1 MIYVNKADSTPLYQ
15 QLYTSIIEE
24 ITNGSLPKDS
34 ALPPIRTLSE
44 KLNISLNTVSKAYL
58 QLTAEGYVR
67 SVPGSGYYVED
78 ISNTFLDTLSVPPV
92 SKKIISSISGQ
103 NPAPKATPV
112 RYDFKHDVDPDNSL
126 YRIRLNDYIRN
137 LPTVTVGGVTYKFVN
152 GIGFGIDGYCCEEG
166 DRQRAAGRQDI
177 NYSAIAVKGCL
188 FRFKPYGADIT
199 VDGETRHYDKVW
211 LAPTMFGKYYGGGMK
226 VAPEQDRNNPQH
238 TVTNVV
244 IHGTGRLKT
253 LIRFAKI
260 FSGEHTKYTD
270 MVDIRTGHEVRVVF
284 DRPCAL
290 QIDGETV
297 KNVTE
302 YTVRYE

>member
-1 MIYVNKADSTPLYQ
+1 MNYLFFNPSAKNGKAAEDLQLIKKTLDGQDVEIYAVTDIDDYVSVIDKIQPEDIVYIVGGDGTLNRFINDSTNLRILGDIFFY
-15 QLYTSIIEE
+15 
-24 ITNGSLPKDS
+24 S
-34 ALPPIRTLSE
+34 AGTG
-44 KLNISLNTVSKAYL
+44 N
-58 QLTAEGYVR
+58 
-67 SVPGSGYYVED
+67 
-78 ISNTFLDTLSVPPV
+78 
-92 SKKIISSISGQ
+92 
-103 NPAPKATPV
+103 
-112 RYDFKHDVDPDNSL
+112 DFKHDVDPDNSL

-137 LPTVTVGGVTYKFVN
+137 LPTVTVGGVTYKFIN

-166 DRQRAAGRQDI
+166 DRQRAAGKQEI
-177 NYSAIAVKGCL
+177 NYSAIAVKGSL
-188 FRFKPYGADIT
+188 FRFKPYGADVT
-199 VDGETRHYDKVW
+199 VDGETRHYNKVW

-238 TVTNVV
+238 TVTSVV

-297 KNVTE
+297 RNVTE

>member
-1 MIYVNKADSTPLYQ
+1 MNYLFYNPSARNGKSAEDLQLIKKTLDGQDVEIYAVTDIDDYVSVIDKIQPEDIVYIVGGDGTLNRFINDSTNLRILGDIFFY
-15 QLYTSIIEE
+15 
-24 ITNGSLPKDS
+24 S
-34 ALPPIRTLSE
+34 AGTG
-44 KLNISLNTVSKAYL
+44 N
-58 QLTAEGYVR
+58 
-67 SVPGSGYYVED
+67 
-78 ISNTFLDTLSVPPV
+78 
-92 SKKIISSISGQ
+92 
-103 NPAPKATPV
+103 
-112 RYDFKHDVDPDNSL
+112 DFKHDVDPDNSL

>member
-1 MIYVNKADSTPLYQ
+1 MNYLFFNPSAKNGKAAEDLQLIKKTLDGQDVEIYAVTDIDDYVSVIDKIQPEDIVYIVGGDGTLNRFINDSTNLRILGDIFFY
-15 QLYTSIIEE
+15 
-24 ITNGSLPKDS
+24 S
-34 ALPPIRTLSE
+34 AGTG
-44 KLNISLNTVSKAYL
+44 N
-58 QLTAEGYVR
+58 
-67 SVPGSGYYVED
+67 
-78 ISNTFLDTLSVPPV
+78 
-92 SKKIISSISGQ
+92 
-103 NPAPKATPV
+103 
-112 RYDFKHDVDPDNSL
+112 DFKHDVDPDNSL

-137 LPTVTVGGVTYKFVN
+137 LPTVTVGGVTYKFIN
-152 GIGFGIDGYCCEEG
+152 GVGFGIDGYCCEEG
-166 DRQRAAGRQDI
+166 DRQRAAGKQEI
-177 NYSAIAVKGCL
+177 NYSAIVVKGCL

-199 VDGETRHYDKVW
+199 VDGETRHYNKVW
-211 LAPTMFGKYYGGGMK
+211 LAPTMFGRYYGGGMK

-238 TVTNVV
+238 TVTSVV

>member
-1 MIYVNKADSTPLYQ
+1 MNYLFYNPSARNGKAAEDLQLIKKTLDGQDVEIYAVTDIDDYVSVIDKIQPEDIVYIVGGDGTLNRFINDSTNLRILGDIFFY
-15 QLYTSIIEE
+15 
-24 ITNGSLPKDS
+24 S
-34 ALPPIRTLSE
+34 AGTG
-44 KLNISLNTVSKAYL
+44 N
-58 QLTAEGYVR
+58 
-67 SVPGSGYYVED
+67 
-78 ISNTFLDTLSVPPV
+78 
-92 SKKIISSISGQ
+92 
-103 NPAPKATPV
+103 
-112 RYDFKHDVDPDNSL
+112 DFKHDVDPDNSL

-137 LPTVTVGGVTYKFVN
+137 LPTVTVDGVTYKFVN

-166 DRQRAAGRQDI
+166 DRQRAAGKQDI

-253 LIRFAKI
+253 LIRFTKI
-260 FSGEHTKYTD
+260 FSGEHTKCTD

>member
-1 MIYVNKADSTPLYQ
+1 MNYLFYNPSARNGKAAEDLQLIKKTLDGQDVEIYAVTDIDDYVSVIDRIQPEDIVYIVGGDGTLNRFINDSTNLRI
-15 QLYTSIIEE
+15 L
-24 ITNGSLPKDS
+24 G
-34 ALPPIRTLSE
+34 
-44 KLNISLNTVSKAYL
+44 
-58 QLTAEGYVR
+58 
-67 SVPGSGYYVED
+67 D
-78 ISNTFLDTLSVPPV
+78 IFFY
-92 SKKIISSISGQ
+92 
-103 NPAPKATPV
+103 PAGTGN
-112 RYDFKHDVDPDNSL
+112 DFKHDVDPDNSL
-126 YRIRLNDYIRN
+126 YRIRLNDYIRD
-137 LPTVTVGGVTYKFVN
+137 LPTVTVSGVTYRFIN

-166 DRQRAAGRQDI
+166 DRQLAAGRQDI

-188 FRFKPYGADIT
+188 FGFKPYGADIT

-211 LAPTMFGKYYGGGMK
+211 LAPTMFGRYYGGGMK
-226 VAPEQDRNNPQH
+226 VAPEQDRNNSQH
-238 TVTNVV
+238 TVTSVV

>member
-1 MIYVNKADSTPLYQ
+1 MNYLFYNPSARNGKAAEDLQLIKKTLDGQDVEIYAVTDIDDYVSVIDKIQPEDIVYIVGGDGTLNRFINDSTNLRILGDIFFY
-15 QLYTSIIEE
+15 
-24 ITNGSLPKDS
+24 S
-34 ALPPIRTLSE
+34 AGTG
-44 KLNISLNTVSKAYL
+44 N
-58 QLTAEGYVR
+58 
-67 SVPGSGYYVED
+67 
-78 ISNTFLDTLSVPPV
+78 
-92 SKKIISSISGQ
+92 
-103 NPAPKATPV
+103 
-112 RYDFKHDVDPDNSL
+112 DFKHDVDPDNSL

-166 DRQRAAGRQDI
+166 DRKRAAGKQDI

-211 LAPTMFGKYYGGGMK
+211 LAPTMFGRYYGGGMK

-253 LIRFAKI
+253 LIRFTKI

>member
-1 MIYVNKADSTPLYQ
+1 MIKKTLDGQDVEIYAVTDIDDYVSVIDKIQPEDIVYIVGGDGTLNRFINDSTNLRI
-15 QLYTSIIEE
+15 L
-24 ITNGSLPKDS
+24 G
-34 ALPPIRTLSE
+34 
-44 KLNISLNTVSKAYL
+44 
-58 QLTAEGYVR
+58 
-67 SVPGSGYYVED
+67 D
-78 ISNTFLDTLSVPPV
+78 IFFY
-92 SKKIISSISGQ
+92 
-103 NPAPKATPV
+103 PAGTGN
-112 RYDFKHDVDPDNSL
+112 DFKHDVDPDNSL

-166 DRQRAAGRQDI
+166 DRKRAAGKHDI

-188 FRFKPYGADIT
+188 FGFKPYGADIT

-253 LIRFAKI
+253 LIRFTKI

>member
-1 MIYVNKADSTPLYQ
+1 MNYLFYNPSARNGKAAEDLQLIKKTLDGQDVEIYAVTDIDDYVSVIDKIQPEDIVYIVGGDGTLNRFINDSTNLRILGDVFFY
-15 QLYTSIIEE
+15 
-24 ITNGSLPKDS
+24 S
-34 ALPPIRTLSE
+34 AGTG
-44 KLNISLNTVSKAYL
+44 N
-58 QLTAEGYVR
+58 
-67 SVPGSGYYVED
+67 
-78 ISNTFLDTLSVPPV
+78 
-92 SKKIISSISGQ
+92 
-103 NPAPKATPV
+103 
-112 RYDFKHDVDPDNSL
+112 DFKHDVDPDNSL

-199 VDGETRHYDKVW
+199 VDGETIHYDKVW

-270 MVDIRTGHEVRVVF
+270 MVDTRTGHEVRVVF

>member
-1 MIYVNKADSTPLYQ
+1 MDSKKALLIVNPCAGRNNKRLGALEIVKKFSPPEWETEIRTTRCQGDATTIVKDEGAKYDVILCCGGDGTLNRFINDSTNLRILGDIFFY
-15 QLYTSIIEE
+15 
-24 ITNGSLPKDS
+24 S
-34 ALPPIRTLSE
+34 AGTG
-44 KLNISLNTVSKAYL
+44 N
-58 QLTAEGYVR
+58 
-67 SVPGSGYYVED
+67 
-78 ISNTFLDTLSVPPV
+78 
-92 SKKIISSISGQ
+92 
-103 NPAPKATPV
+103 
-112 RYDFKHDVDPDNSL
+112 DFKHDVDPDNSL

-226 VAPEQDRNNPQH
+226 VAPEQDRNNLQH

>member
-1 MIYVNKADSTPLYQ
+1 MNYLFFNPSAKNGKAAEDLQLIKKTLDGQDVEIYAVTDIDDYVSVIDKIQPEDIVYIVGGDGTLNRFINDSTNLRILGDIFFY
-15 QLYTSIIEE
+15 
-24 ITNGSLPKDS
+24 S
-34 ALPPIRTLSE
+34 AGTG
-44 KLNISLNTVSKAYL
+44 N
-58 QLTAEGYVR
+58 
-67 SVPGSGYYVED
+67 
-78 ISNTFLDTLSVPPV
+78 
-92 SKKIISSISGQ
+92 
-103 NPAPKATPV
+103 
-112 RYDFKHDVDPDNSL
+112 DFKHDVDPDNSL

-137 LPTVTVGGVTYKFVN
+137 LPTVTVGGVTYKFIN

-166 DRQRAAGRQDI
+166 DRQRAAGKQDI

-199 VDGETRHYDKVW
+199 VDGETRHYNKVW

-226 VAPEQDRNNPQH
+226 IAPEQDRNNPQH
-238 TVTNVV
+238 TVTSVV

-297 KNVTE
+297 RNVTE

>member
-1 MIYVNKADSTPLYQ
+1 MNYLFYNPSARNGKAAEDLQLIKKTLDGQDVEIYAVTDIDDYVSVIDKIQPEDIVYIVGGDGTLNRFINDSTNLRILGDIFFY
-15 QLYTSIIEE
+15 
-24 ITNGSLPKDS
+24 S
-34 ALPPIRTLSE
+34 AGTG
-44 KLNISLNTVSKAYL
+44 N
-58 QLTAEGYVR
+58 
-67 SVPGSGYYVED
+67 
-78 ISNTFLDTLSVPPV
+78 
-92 SKKIISSISGQ
+92 
-103 NPAPKATPV
+103 
-112 RYDFKHDVDPDNSL
+112 DFKHDVDPDNSL

-166 DRQRAAGRQDI
+166 DRKRAAGKQDI

-188 FRFKPYGADIT
+188 FSFKPYGADIT

-211 LAPTMFGKYYGGGMK
+211 LAPTMFGRYYGGGMK

-238 TVTNVV
+238 TVTSVV

-253 LIRFAKI
+253 LIRFTKI

-270 MVDIRTGHEVRVVF
+270 MVDMRTGHEVRVVF

>member
-1 MIYVNKADSTPLYQ
+1 MNYLFYNPSARNGKAAEDLQLIKKTLDGQDVEIYAVTDIDDYVSVIDRIQPEDIVYIVGGDGTLNRFINDSTNLRI
-15 QLYTSIIEE
+15 L
-24 ITNGSLPKDS
+24 G
-34 ALPPIRTLSE
+34 
-44 KLNISLNTVSKAYL
+44 
-58 QLTAEGYVR
+58 
-67 SVPGSGYYVED
+67 D
-78 ISNTFLDTLSVPPV
+78 IFFYPV
-92 SKKIISSISGQ
+92 GTG
-103 NPAPKATPV
+103 N
-112 RYDFKHDVDPDNSL
+112 DFKHDVDPDNSL

-137 LPTVTVGGVTYKFVN
+137 LPTVTVSGVTYRFIN

-188 FRFKPYGADIT
+188 FGFKPYGADIT

-211 LAPTMFGKYYGGGMK
+211 LAPTMFGRYYGGGMK
-226 VAPEQDRNNPQH
+226 VAPEQDRNNSQH
-238 TVTNVV
+238 TVTSVV

>member
-1 MIYVNKADSTPLYQ
+1 MNYLFFNPSAKNGKAAEDLQLIKKTLDGQDVEIYAVTDIDDYVSVIDKIQPEDIVYIVGGDGTLNRFINDSTNLRILGDIFFY
-15 QLYTSIIEE
+15 
-24 ITNGSLPKDS
+24 S
-34 ALPPIRTLSE
+34 AGTG
-44 KLNISLNTVSKAYL
+44 N
-58 QLTAEGYVR
+58 
-67 SVPGSGYYVED
+67 
-78 ISNTFLDTLSVPPV
+78 
-92 SKKIISSISGQ
+92 
-103 NPAPKATPV
+103 
-112 RYDFKHDVDPDNSL
+112 DFKHDVDPDNSL

-137 LPTVTVGGVTYKFVN
+137 LPTVTVGGVTYKFIN

-166 DRQRAAGRQDI
+166 DRQRAAGKQEI

-199 VDGETRHYDKVW
+199 VDGETRHYNKVW

-238 TVTNVV
+238 TVTSVV

-297 KNVTE
+297 RNVTE

>member
-1 MIYVNKADSTPLYQ
+1 MNYLFYNPSARNGKAAEDLQLIKKTLDGQDVEIYAVTDIDDYVSVIDKIQPEDIVYIVGGDGTLNRFINDSTNLRILGDIFFY
-15 QLYTSIIEE
+15 
-24 ITNGSLPKDS
+24 S
-34 ALPPIRTLSE
+34 AGTG
-44 KLNISLNTVSKAYL
+44 N
-58 QLTAEGYVR
+58 
-67 SVPGSGYYVED
+67 
-78 ISNTFLDTLSVPPV
+78 
-92 SKKIISSISGQ
+92 
-103 NPAPKATPV
+103 
-112 RYDFKHDVDPDNSL
+112 DFKHDVDPDNSL

-166 DRQRAAGRQDI
+166 DRKRAAGKQDI

-188 FRFKPYGADIT
+188 FSFKPYGADIT

-211 LAPTMFGKYYGGGMK
+211 LAPTMFGGYYGGGMK

-253 LIRFAKI
+253 LIRFTKI

-270 MVDIRTGHEVRVVF
+270 MVDMRTGHEVRVVF

>member
-1 MIYVNKADSTPLYQ
+1 MNYLFYNPSARNGKAAEDLQLIKKTLDGQDVEIYAVTDIDDYVSVIDKIQPEDIVYIVGGDGTLNRFINDSTNLRILGDIFFY
-15 QLYTSIIEE
+15 
-24 ITNGSLPKDS
+24 S
-34 ALPPIRTLSE
+34 AGTG
-44 KLNISLNTVSKAYL
+44 N
-58 QLTAEGYVR
+58 
-67 SVPGSGYYVED
+67 
-78 ISNTFLDTLSVPPV
+78 
-92 SKKIISSISGQ
+92 
-103 NPAPKATPV
+103 
-112 RYDFKHDVDPDNSL
+112 DFKHDVDPDNSL

-166 DRQRAAGRQDI
+166 DRKRAAGKQDI

-188 FRFKPYGADIT
+188 FSFKPYGADIT

-253 LIRFAKI
+253 LIRFTKI

-270 MVDIRTGHEVRVVF
+270 MVDMRTGHEVRVVF

>member
-1 MIYVNKADSTPLYQ
+1 MNYLFFNPSAKNGKAAEDLQLIKKTLDGQDVEIYAVTDIDDYVSVIDKIQPEDIVYIVGGDGTLNRFINDSTNLRILGDIFFY
-15 QLYTSIIEE
+15 
-24 ITNGSLPKDS
+24 S
-34 ALPPIRTLSE
+34 AGTG
-44 KLNISLNTVSKAYL
+44 N
-58 QLTAEGYVR
+58 
-67 SVPGSGYYVED
+67 
-78 ISNTFLDTLSVPPV
+78 
-92 SKKIISSISGQ
+92 
-103 NPAPKATPV
+103 
-112 RYDFKHDVDPDNSL
+112 DFKHDVDPDNSL

-137 LPTVTVGGVTYKFVN
+137 LPTVTVGGVTYKFIN

-166 DRQRAAGRQDI
+166 DRQRAAGKQEI
-177 NYSAIAVKGCL
+177 NYSAIAVKGSL

-199 VDGETRHYDKVW
+199 VDGETRHYNKVW
-211 LAPTMFGKYYGGGMK
+211 LAPTMFGRYYGGGMK

-238 TVTNVV
+238 TVTSVV

>member
-1 MIYVNKADSTPLYQ
+1 MNYLFFNPSAKNGKAAEDLQLIKKTLDGQDVEIYAVTDIDDYVSVIDKIQPEDIVYIVGGDGTLNRFINDSTNLRILGDIFFY
-15 QLYTSIIEE
+15 
-24 ITNGSLPKDS
+24 S
-34 ALPPIRTLSE
+34 AGTG
-44 KLNISLNTVSKAYL
+44 N
-58 QLTAEGYVR
+58 
-67 SVPGSGYYVED
+67 
-78 ISNTFLDTLSVPPV
+78 
-92 SKKIISSISGQ
+92 
-103 NPAPKATPV
+103 
-112 RYDFKHDVDPDNSL
+112 DFKHDVDPDNSL

-137 LPTVTVGGVTYKFVN
+137 LPTVTVGGVTYKFIN

-166 DRQRAAGRQDI
+166 DRQRAAGKQDI

-188 FRFKPYGADIT
+188 FRFKPCGADIT
-199 VDGETRHYDKVW
+199 VDGETRHYNKVW

-238 TVTNVV
+238 TVTSVV
-244 IHGTGRLKT
+244 IHETGRLKT

-297 KNVTE
+297 RNVTE

>member
-1 MIYVNKADSTPLYQ
+1 MNYLFYNPSARNGKAAENLQLIKKTLDGQDVEIYAVTDIDDYVSVIDKIQPEDIVYIVGGDGTLNRFINDSTNLRILGDIFFY
-15 QLYTSIIEE
+15 
-24 ITNGSLPKDS
+24 S
-34 ALPPIRTLSE
+34 AGTG
-44 KLNISLNTVSKAYL
+44 N
-58 QLTAEGYVR
+58 
-67 SVPGSGYYVED
+67 
-78 ISNTFLDTLSVPPV
+78 
-92 SKKIISSISGQ
+92 
-103 NPAPKATPV
+103 
-112 RYDFKHDVDPDNSL
+112 DFKHDVDPDNSL

-166 DRQRAAGRQDI
+166 DRQRVAGKQDI

-188 FRFKPYGADIT
+188 FSFKPYGADIT

-253 LIRFAKI
+253 LIRFTKI

>member
-1 MIYVNKADSTPLYQ
+1 MNYLFYNPSARNGKAAEDLQLIKKTLDGQDVEIYAVTDIDDYVSVIDRIQPEDIVYIVGGDGTLNRFINDSTNLRI
-15 QLYTSIIEE
+15 L
-24 ITNGSLPKDS
+24 G
-34 ALPPIRTLSE
+34 
-44 KLNISLNTVSKAYL
+44 
-58 QLTAEGYVR
+58 
-67 SVPGSGYYVED
+67 D
-78 ISNTFLDTLSVPPV
+78 IFFY
-92 SKKIISSISGQ
+92 
-103 NPAPKATPV
+103 PAGTGN
-112 RYDFKHDVDPDNSL
+112 DFKHDVDPDNSL

-137 LPTVTVGGVTYKFVN
+137 LPTVTVSGVTYRFIN

-188 FRFKPYGADIT
+188 FGFKPYGADIT

-211 LAPTMFGKYYGGGMK
+211 LAPTMFGRYYGGGMK
-226 VAPEQDRNNPQH
+226 VAPEQDRNNSQH
-238 TVTNVV
+238 TVTSVV

>member
-1 MIYVNKADSTPLYQ
+1 MNYLFLNPSAKNGKAAEDLQLIKKTLDGQDVEIYAVTDIDDYVSVIDKIQPEDIVYIVGGDGTLNRFINDSTNLRILGDIFFY
-15 QLYTSIIEE
+15 
-24 ITNGSLPKDS
+24 S
-34 ALPPIRTLSE
+34 AGTG
-44 KLNISLNTVSKAYL
+44 N
-58 QLTAEGYVR
+58 
-67 SVPGSGYYVED
+67 
-78 ISNTFLDTLSVPPV
+78 
-92 SKKIISSISGQ
+92 
-103 NPAPKATPV
+103 
-112 RYDFKHDVDPDNSL
+112 DFKHDVDPDNSL

-137 LPTVTVGGVTYKFVN
+137 LPTVTVGGVTYKFIN

-166 DRQRAAGRQDI
+166 DRQRAAGKQEI
-177 NYSAIAVKGCL
+177 NYSAIAVKGSL

-199 VDGETRHYDKVW
+199 VDGETRHYNKVW

-238 TVTNVV
+238 TVTSVV

-297 KNVTE
+297 RNVTE

>member
-1 MIYVNKADSTPLYQ
+1 MNYLFFNPSAKNGKAAED
-15 QLYTSIIEE
+15 
-24 ITNGSLPKDS
+24 
-34 ALPPIRTLSE
+34 
-44 KLNISLNTVSKAYL
+44 L
-58 QLTAEGYVR
+58 QLIKKTLDGQDVEIYAVTDIDDYV
-67 SVPGSGYYVED
+67 SVIDKIQPED
-78 ISNTFLDTLSVPPV
+78 IVYIVGGDGTLNRFINDSMNLRILGDIFFY
-92 SKKIISSISGQ
+92 SAGTG
-103 NPAPKATPV
+103 N
-112 RYDFKHDVDPDNSL
+112 DFKHDVDPDNSL

-137 LPTVTVGGVTYKFVN
+137 LPTVTVGGVTYKFIN

-166 DRQRAAGRQDI
+166 DRQRAAGKQEI

-199 VDGETRHYDKVW
+199 VDGETRHYNKVW

-238 TVTNVV
+238 TVTSVV

-270 MVDIRTGHEVRVVF
+270 MVDIRTGHEVRVIF

>member
-1 MIYVNKADSTPLYQ
+1 MIKKTLDGQDVEIYAVTDIDDYVSVIDKIQPEDIVYIVGGDGTLNRFINDSTNLRILGDIFFY
-15 QLYTSIIEE
+15 
-24 ITNGSLPKDS
+24 S
-34 ALPPIRTLSE
+34 AGTG
-44 KLNISLNTVSKAYL
+44 N
-58 QLTAEGYVR
+58 
-67 SVPGSGYYVED
+67 
-78 ISNTFLDTLSVPPV
+78 
-92 SKKIISSISGQ
+92 
-103 NPAPKATPV
+103 
-112 RYDFKHDVDPDNSL
+112 DFKHDVDPDNSL

-137 LPTVTVGGVTYKFVN
+137 LPTVTVDGVTYKFVN

-166 DRQRAAGRQDI
+166 DRKRAAGKHDI

-188 FRFKPYGADIT
+188 FSFKPYGADIT

-253 LIRFAKI
+253 LIRFTKI

>member
-1 MIYVNKADSTPLYQ
+1 MNYLFYNPSARNGKAAEDLQLIKKTLDGQDVEIYAVTDIDDYVSVIDKIQPEDIVYIVGGDGTLNRFINDSTNLRILGDIFFY
-15 QLYTSIIEE
+15 
-24 ITNGSLPKDS
+24 S
-34 ALPPIRTLSE
+34 AGTG
-44 KLNISLNTVSKAYL
+44 N
-58 QLTAEGYVR
+58 
-67 SVPGSGYYVED
+67 
-78 ISNTFLDTLSVPPV
+78 
-92 SKKIISSISGQ
+92 
-103 NPAPKATPV
+103 
-112 RYDFKHDVDPDNSL
+112 DFKHDVDPDNSL

-199 VDGETRHYDKVW
+199 VDGETRHYNKVW

-238 TVTNVV
+238 TVTSVV

>member
-1 MIYVNKADSTPLYQ
+1 MNYLFYNPSARNGKAAEDLQLIKKTLDGQDVEIYAVTDIDDYVSVIDKIQPEDIVYIVGGDGTLNRFINDSTNLRILGDIFFY
-15 QLYTSIIEE
+15 
-24 ITNGSLPKDS
+24 
-34 ALPPIRTLSE
+34 
-44 KLNISLNTVSKAYL
+44 
-58 QLTAEGYVR
+58 
-67 SVPGSGYYVED
+67 SVGTG
-78 ISNTFLDTLSVPPV
+78 N
-92 SKKIISSISGQ
+92 
-103 NPAPKATPV
+103 
-112 RYDFKHDVDPDNSL
+112 DFKHDVDPDNSL
-126 YRIRLNDYIRN
+126 YRIRLNDYIRS

-166 DRQRAAGRQDI
+166 DRQRAAGKQDI

-253 LIRFAKI
+253 LIRFTKI
-260 FSGEHTKYTD
+260 FSGEHTKCTD

>member
-1 MIYVNKADSTPLYQ
+1 MNYLFYNPSARNGKAAEDLQLIKKTLDGQDVEIYAVTDIDDYVSVIDKIQPEDIVYIVGGDGTLNRFINDSTNLRILGDIFFY
-15 QLYTSIIEE
+15 
-24 ITNGSLPKDS
+24 
-34 ALPPIRTLSE
+34 
-44 KLNISLNTVSKAYL
+44 
-58 QLTAEGYVR
+58 
-67 SVPGSGYYVED
+67 SVGTG
-78 ISNTFLDTLSVPPV
+78 N
-92 SKKIISSISGQ
+92 
-103 NPAPKATPV
+103 
-112 RYDFKHDVDPDNSL
+112 DFKHDVDPDNSL

-199 VDGETRHYDKVW
+199 VDGETIHYDKVW

>member
-1 MIYVNKADSTPLYQ
+1 MNYLFYNPSARNGKAAEDLQLIKKTLDGQDVEIYAVTDIDDYVSVIDKIQPEDIVYIVGGDGTLNRFINDSTNLRILGDIFFY
-15 QLYTSIIEE
+15 
-24 ITNGSLPKDS
+24 S
-34 ALPPIRTLSE
+34 AGTG
-44 KLNISLNTVSKAYL
+44 N
-58 QLTAEGYVR
+58 
-67 SVPGSGYYVED
+67 
-78 ISNTFLDTLSVPPV
+78 
-92 SKKIISSISGQ
+92 
-103 NPAPKATPV
+103 
-112 RYDFKHDVDPDNSL
+112 DFKHDVDPDNSL

-199 VDGETRHYDKVW
+199 VDGETIHYDKVW

-302 YTVRYE
+302 YTVRCE

>member
-1 MIYVNKADSTPLYQ
+1 MNYLFYNPSARNGKAAEDLQLIKKTLDGQDVEIYAVTDIDDYVFVIDRIQPEDIVYIVGGDGTLNRFINDSTNLRI
-15 QLYTSIIEE
+15 L
-24 ITNGSLPKDS
+24 G
-34 ALPPIRTLSE
+34 
-44 KLNISLNTVSKAYL
+44 
-58 QLTAEGYVR
+58 
-67 SVPGSGYYVED
+67 D
-78 ISNTFLDTLSVPPV
+78 IFFY
-92 SKKIISSISGQ
+92 
-103 NPAPKATPV
+103 PAGTGN
-112 RYDFKHDVDPDNSL
+112 DFKHDVDPDNSL
-126 YRIRLNDYIRN
+126 YRIRLNDYIRD
-137 LPTVTVGGVTYKFVN
+137 LPTVTVSGVTYRFIN

-188 FRFKPYGADIT
+188 FGFKPYGADIT

-211 LAPTMFGKYYGGGMK
+211 LAPTMFGRYYGGGMK
-226 VAPEQDRNNPQH
+226 VAPEQDRNNSQH
-238 TVTNVV
+238 TVTSVV

>member
-1 MIYVNKADSTPLYQ
+1 MNYLFFNPSAKNGKAAEDLQLIKKTLDGQDVEIYAVTDIDDYVSVIDKIQPEDIVYIVGGDGTLNRFINDSTNLRILGDIFFY
-15 QLYTSIIEE
+15 
-24 ITNGSLPKDS
+24 S
-34 ALPPIRTLSE
+34 AGTG
-44 KLNISLNTVSKAYL
+44 N
-58 QLTAEGYVR
+58 
-67 SVPGSGYYVED
+67 
-78 ISNTFLDTLSVPPV
+78 
-92 SKKIISSISGQ
+92 
-103 NPAPKATPV
+103 
-112 RYDFKHDVDPDNSL
+112 DFKHDVDPDNSL

-137 LPTVTVGGVTYKFVN
+137 LPTVTVGGVTYKFIN

-166 DRQRAAGRQDI
+166 DRQRAAGKQEI
-177 NYSAIAVKGCL
+177 NYSAIAVKGSL

-199 VDGETRHYDKVW
+199 VDGETRHYNKVW

-238 TVTNVV
+238 TVTSVV

>member
-1 MIYVNKADSTPLYQ
+1 MNYLFFNPSAKNGKAAEDLQLIKKTLDGQDVEIYAVTDIDDYVSVIDKIQPEDIVYIVGGDGTLNRFINDSTNLRILGDIFFY
-15 QLYTSIIEE
+15 
-24 ITNGSLPKDS
+24 S
-34 ALPPIRTLSE
+34 AGTG
-44 KLNISLNTVSKAYL
+44 N
-58 QLTAEGYVR
+58 
-67 SVPGSGYYVED
+67 
-78 ISNTFLDTLSVPPV
+78 
-92 SKKIISSISGQ
+92 
-103 NPAPKATPV
+103 
-112 RYDFKHDVDPDNSL
+112 DFKHDVDPDNSL

-137 LPTVTVGGVTYKFVN
+137 LPTVTVGGVTYKFIN
-152 GIGFGIDGYCCEEG
+152 GVGFGIDGYCCEEG
-166 DRQRAAGRQDI
+166 DRQRAAGRQEI

-199 VDGETRHYDKVW
+199 VDGETRHYNKVW
-211 LAPTMFGKYYGGGMK
+211 LAPTMFGRYYGGGMK

-238 TVTNVV
+238 TVTSVV
-244 IHGTGRLKT
+244 IHRTGRLKT

>member
-1 MIYVNKADSTPLYQ
+1 MNYLFFNPSAKNGKAAEDLQLIKKTLDGQDVEIYAVTDIDDYVSVIDKIQPEDIVYIVGGDGTLNRFINDSTNLRILGDIFFY
-15 QLYTSIIEE
+15 
-24 ITNGSLPKDS
+24 S
-34 ALPPIRTLSE
+34 AGTG
-44 KLNISLNTVSKAYL
+44 N
-58 QLTAEGYVR
+58 
-67 SVPGSGYYVED
+67 
-78 ISNTFLDTLSVPPV
+78 
-92 SKKIISSISGQ
+92 
-103 NPAPKATPV
+103 
-112 RYDFKHDVDPDNSL
+112 DFKHDVDPDNSL

-137 LPTVTVGGVTYKFVN
+137 LPTVTVGGVTYKFIN

-166 DRQRAAGRQDI
+166 DRQRAAGKQDI

-199 VDGETRHYDKVW
+199 VDGETRHYNKVW

-238 TVTNVV
+238 TVTSVV
-244 IHGTGRLKT
+244 IHETGRLKT

-297 KNVTE
+297 RNVTE

>member
-1 MIYVNKADSTPLYQ
+1 MNYLFFNPSAKNGKAAEDLQLIKKTLDGQDVEIYAVTDIDDYVSVIDKIQPEDIVYIVGGDGTLNRFINDSTNLRILGDIFFY
-15 QLYTSIIEE
+15 
-24 ITNGSLPKDS
+24 S
-34 ALPPIRTLSE
+34 AGTG
-44 KLNISLNTVSKAYL
+44 N
-58 QLTAEGYVR
+58 
-67 SVPGSGYYVED
+67 
-78 ISNTFLDTLSVPPV
+78 
-92 SKKIISSISGQ
+92 
-103 NPAPKATPV
+103 
-112 RYDFKHDVDPDNSL
+112 DFKHDVDPDNSL

-137 LPTVTVGGVTYKFVN
+137 LPTVTVGGVTYKFIN

-199 VDGETRHYDKVW
+199 VDGETRHYNKVW

-226 VAPEQDRNNPQH
+226 IAPEQDRNNPQH
-238 TVTNVV
+238 TVTSVV

-290 QIDGETV
+290 QVDGETV
-297 KNVTE
+297 RNVTE

>member
-1 MIYVNKADSTPLYQ
+1 MNYLFYNPSARNGKAAEELQLIKKTLDGQDVEIYAVTDIDDYVSVIDKIQPEDIVYIVGGDGTLNRFINDSTNLRILGDIFFY
-15 QLYTSIIEE
+15 
-24 ITNGSLPKDS
+24 S
-34 ALPPIRTLSE
+34 AGTG
-44 KLNISLNTVSKAYL
+44 N
-58 QLTAEGYVR
+58 
-67 SVPGSGYYVED
+67 
-78 ISNTFLDTLSVPPV
+78 
-92 SKKIISSISGQ
+92 
-103 NPAPKATPV
+103 
-112 RYDFKHDVDPDNSL
+112 DFKHDVDPDNSL
-126 YRIRLNDYIRN
+126 YRIRLNDYIRS

-166 DRQRAAGRQDI
+166 DRQRAAGKQDI

-253 LIRFAKI
+253 LIRFTKI
-260 FSGEHTKYTD
+260 FSGEHTKCTD

>member
-1 MIYVNKADSTPLYQ
+1 MNYLFYNPSARNGKSAEDLQLIKKTLDGQDVEIYAVTDIDDYVSVIDKIQPEDIVYIVGGDGTLNRFINDSTNLRILGDIFFY
-15 QLYTSIIEE
+15 
-24 ITNGSLPKDS
+24 S
-34 ALPPIRTLSE
+34 AGTG
-44 KLNISLNTVSKAYL
+44 N
-58 QLTAEGYVR
+58 
-67 SVPGSGYYVED
+67 
-78 ISNTFLDTLSVPPV
+78 
-92 SKKIISSISGQ
+92 
-103 NPAPKATPV
+103 
-112 RYDFKHDVDPDNSL
+112 DFKHDVDPDNSL

-166 DRQRAAGRQDI
+166 DRKRAVGKHDI

-188 FRFKPYGADIT
+188 FSFKPYGADIT

-253 LIRFAKI
+253 LIRFTKI

>member
-1 MIYVNKADSTPLYQ
+1 MNYLFYNPSARNGKAAEDLQLIKKTLDGQDVEIYAVTDIDDYVSVIDKIQPEDIVYIVGGDGTLNRFINDSTNLRILGDIFFY
-15 QLYTSIIEE
+15 
-24 ITNGSLPKDS
+24 S
-34 ALPPIRTLSE
+34 AGTG
-44 KLNISLNTVSKAYL
+44 N
-58 QLTAEGYVR
+58 
-67 SVPGSGYYVED
+67 
-78 ISNTFLDTLSVPPV
+78 
-92 SKKIISSISGQ
+92 
-103 NPAPKATPV
+103 
-112 RYDFKHDVDPDNSL
+112 DFKHDVDPDNSL

-166 DRQRAAGRQDI
+166 DRQRAEGRQDI

-199 VDGETRHYDKVW
+199 VDGETRHYNKVW

-238 TVTNVV
+238 TVTSVV

-260 FSGEHTKYTD
+260 FSGEHTKYTN

>member
-1 MIYVNKADSTPLYQ
+1 MNYLFYNPSARNGKAAEDLQLIKKTLDGQDVEIYAVTDIDDYVSVIDRIQPEDIVYIVGGDGTLNRFINDSTNLRI
-15 QLYTSIIEE
+15 L
-24 ITNGSLPKDS
+24 G
-34 ALPPIRTLSE
+34 
-44 KLNISLNTVSKAYL
+44 
-58 QLTAEGYVR
+58 
-67 SVPGSGYYVED
+67 D
-78 ISNTFLDTLSVPPV
+78 IFFY
-92 SKKIISSISGQ
+92 
-103 NPAPKATPV
+103 PAGTGN
-112 RYDFKHDVDPDNSL
+112 DFKHDVDPDNSL
-126 YRIRLNDYIRN
+126 YRIRLNDYIRD
-137 LPTVTVGGVTYKFVN
+137 LPTVTVSGVTYRFIN

-166 DRQRAAGRQDI
+166 DRQRAVGRQDI

-188 FRFKPYGADIT
+188 FGFKPYGADIT

-211 LAPTMFGKYYGGGMK
+211 LAPTMFGRYYGGGMK

-238 TVTNVV
+238 TVTSVV

>member
-1 MIYVNKADSTPLYQ
+1 MNYLFFNPSAKNGKAAEDLQLIKKTLDGQDVEIYAVTDIDDYVSVIDKIQPEDIVYIVGGDGTLNRFINDSTNLRILGDIFFY
-15 QLYTSIIEE
+15 
-24 ITNGSLPKDS
+24 S
-34 ALPPIRTLSE
+34 AGTG
-44 KLNISLNTVSKAYL
+44 N
-58 QLTAEGYVR
+58 
-67 SVPGSGYYVED
+67 
-78 ISNTFLDTLSVPPV
+78 
-92 SKKIISSISGQ
+92 
-103 NPAPKATPV
+103 
-112 RYDFKHDVDPDNSL
+112 DFKHDVDPDNSL

-137 LPTVTVGGVTYKFVN
+137 LPTVTVGGVTYKFIN
-152 GIGFGIDGYCCEEG
+152 GVGFGIDGYCCEEG
-166 DRQRAAGRQDI
+166 DRQRAAGKQEI

-199 VDGETRHYDKVW
+199 VDGETRHYNKVW
-211 LAPTMFGKYYGGGMK
+211 LAPTMFGRYYGGGMK